1 MSETVIKIPRFRIK
15 KGDLVQIISG
25 REKGKTGKV
34 LSVVPGKQQIFV
46 EKLNFITRHTR
57 PNQKNRQ
64 GGIVEKE
71 SPLHI
76 SNVMLVCSNCGKA
89 ARAGV
94 RQLEDG
100 NKLRICRRCEEA
112 IESK

>member
-1 MSETVIKIPRFRIK
+1 MAEAVLKVPRFRIK

-34 LSVVPGKQQIFV
+34 LSVLPAKQQVFV
-46 EKLNFITRHTR
+46 EKLNFIKRHTR
-57 PNQKNRQ
+57 PNQKNKQ

-76 SNVMLVCSNCGKA
+76 SKVMLVCSNCGKP
-89 ARAGV
+89 ARVGI
-94 RQLEDG
+94 REIEDG
-100 NKLRICRRCEEA
+100 NKLRVCRRCEEV
-112 IESK
+112 IEKN